1 MAWLEE
7 NATMWETMASK
18 LVAAGEPEMAASTNG
33 EACFVR
39 AAIAL
44 LDAGRKDRERVNWLD
59 AQRWVEIGAAGEDM
73 QVECEVG
80 AFRARDIRAA
90 IDKARGA

>member
-1 MAWLEE
+1 MISPSEEQVMAWLEE

-44 LDAGRKDRERVNWLD
+44 LDGALKLAKSASDGSTQSARLD
-59 AQRWVEIGAAGEDM
+59 VTA
-73 QVECEVG
+73 
-80 AFRARDIRAA
+80 
-90 IDKARGA
+90 